1 MNAWLYRKLLLLYPQ
16 DLRRQFGA
24 EMMLAFAED
33 IKSMGAHRVWW
44 CALRELLT
52 VALPGQRSN
61 PCVVVPVLSFVLAA
75 LSQAAWLW
83 IALHRVAHV
92 DNALLIDS
100 IRLGVLLP
108 SSLNAVVA
116 LVVTRV
122 LAHYSITALQLD

>member
-1 MNAWLYRKLLLLYPQ
+1 
-16 DLRRQFGA
+16 
-24 EMMLAFAED
+24 
-33 IKSMGAHRVWW
+33 
-44 CALRELLT
+44 
-52 VALPGQRSN
+52 
-61 PCVVVPVLSFVLAA
+61 VVPVLSFVLAA